1 MGSPRGNES
10 LSQETFADLRGPS
23 LGPEGGRVHA
33 GRAWTDSA
41 GMMGHLFWADL
52 FCLLI
57 SLKGAARKQLSF
69 SSEARGLPVLHTA
82 LSLISLVR
90 SRTGSSLSITGPGTH
105 PRASGQTAHYHLYNA
120 PTIGGSWSPQTHWA

>member
-1 MGSPRGNES
+1 
-10 LSQETFADLRGPS
+10 
-23 LGPEGGRVHA
+23 
-33 GRAWTDSA
+33 
-41 GMMGHLFWADL
+41 MMGHLFWADL

-69 SSEARGLPVLHTA
+69 SSEAWGLPVLHTA

-105 PRASGQTAHYHLYNA
+105 PSGQTQPIIISTMPPPLEAAGAHRHTGPEAL
-120 PTIGGSWSPQTHWA
+120 